1 MNKQLKSLIVL
12 VMAALLACPV
22 FTQAADRAHTLK
34 VYNWADYIDMEN
46 VLNKFPAW
54 YKEQTGEDVDIIY
67 QTFDINE
74 SMLTEI
80 EIGRE
85 DYDVVCPSEYI
96 IERMLRRGLLQPI
109 QKDFGNL
116 PDYTKLVAPFA
127 TRMFQ
132 QMVSEEEMDDMLAS
146 DYTVGYMWGTTG
158 ILYNPKFVDEAD
170 IRSLGGLLNP
180 KFKDKIFMKDAFRDV
195 YSVVVLYVYRDE
207 IARGEVTREN
217 LVANITNERIARVEE
232 FLTELKS
239 NVAGW
244 EVDFGKEEMA
254 KGKAWLNLSWSG
266 DAQWAID
273 EAQEVG
279 VTLKY
284 RVPDEGSN
292 VWFDGWCIPKYAQNV
307 KAASYF
313 INYLC
318 MPKNAIKNMEEIGYV
333 SVIAS
338 PEILE
343 WANDAEA
350 NPEAVDLSYFFG
362 PSATAVH
369 ANQVLYPDKSV
380 LDRCALMHDCDTK
393 TGDMLD
399 MWNRVKGDNL
409 GGSNLML
416 IVGIVIVVLIAFFV
430 IMGINRNKQK
440 KLRNRR
446 R

>member
-12 VMAALLACPV
+12 VMAAVLGCP

-34 VYNWADYIDMEN
+34 VYNWADYIDMD
-46 VLNKFPAW
+46 VLNAFPAW
-54 YKEQTGEDVDIIY
+54 YEEQTGETVEIIY

-80 EIGRE
+80 EIGHE
-85 DYDVVCPSEYI
+85 DYDVICPSEYI

-109 QKDFGNL
+109 QRNFGKL
-116 PDYTKLVAPFA
+116 PDYTRLVAPFA
-127 TRMFQ
+127 QRMFQ
-132 QMVSEEEMDDMLAS
+132 QMVSEEEMDDMFAS

-158 ILYNPKFVDEAD
+158 ILYNTAFVDEAE
-170 IRSLGGLLNP
+170 ISSLGGLLNP
-180 KFKDKIFMKDAFRDV
+180 KFKDKVFMKDAFRDV

-207 IARGEVTREN
+207 IARGEITRADLVGNVTD
-217 LVANITNERIARVEE
+217 ERIERVEA
-232 FLTELKS
+232 FLRELKS

-254 KGKAWLNLSWSG
+254 KGKSWLNLSWSG

-273 EAQEVG
+273 EAAEVG
-279 VTLKY
+279 VKLRY

-292 VWFDGWCIPKYAQNV
+292 VWFDGWCIPKYAQNI

-318 MPKNAIKNMEEIGYV
+318 MPENAIKNMEEIGYV
-333 SVIAS
+333 SVISS

-343 WANDAEA
+343 WADDAEENA
-350 NPEAVDLSYFFG
+350 QTVDLSYFFG
-362 PSATAVH
+362 EQATAVH
-369 ANQVLYPDKSV
+369 ANQVFYPDRSV
-380 LDRCALMHDCDTK
+380 IERCALMHDCDTK
-393 TGDMLD
+393 TGAMLD

-416 IVGIVIVVLIAFFV
+416 IVGIVVVLIIAFFV
-430 IMGINRNKQK
+430 FLGINKNKQK
-440 KLRNRR
+440 RLRSRR
-446 R
+446 H